1 MEANKSKWDLEAG
14 EEEEENRSKM
24 SRLLQ
29 GGLALSLLPVSVDKH
44 LGKINFQLVSKETFK
59 FSCLFYGP
67 IIGLFLFWMMG
78 GLFDALLE
86 GLPNTMEKVTFAVM
100 ILSQYCNFI
109 LPFPL
114 TLGLTK
120 VPALALSKQL
130 CWPRFGLL
138 HLVGY
143 LITLLSIPI
152 SKHTI
157 PDLIRPVKSNQTYMV
172 SVVV

>member
-1 MEANKSKWDLEAG
+1 MGLRGGWGGGG
-14 EEEEENRSKM
+14 EEQDVKVAARWACSLPSACLCWQTPWKNQISIG
-24 SRLLQ
+24 LQ
-29 GGLALSLLPVSVDKH
+29 GNLQILLSFLWSYNWPVPLLVQK
-44 LGKINFQLVSKETFK
+44 
-59 FSCLFYGP
+59 
-67 IIGLFLFWMMG
+67 FWMMG

-143 LITLLSIPI
+143 LITLISIPI

-172 SVVV
+172 GVVV